1 MQETLT
7 QLGIPFQENMPI
19 QQLTGINQS
28 GVLPLVAMPHTCEQM
43 RQLCE
48 YVTTGRLTYEILGG
62 ATNTYFCED
71 FMRDIV
77 ILTRKLN
84 HITFHDDGSFTAE
97 CGYSLSKLSKQMTDK
112 GYAGFEGLAGI
123 PGTIGAAVIN
133 NSGAFGCEMKNVVK
147 QCQVLALNDGTIR
160 TFTKEELDFSTRHS
174 YLKGK
179 TGFCLLNVTFA
190 APPINPCVEMRR
202 NELLAVMRRNME
214 IRRTKIDG
222 KRKSLGTVFV
232 ASTMQELYQ
241 RHRLAMLVWKVLN
254 IPNKL
259 FFHRQDWSLRLQFF
273 CLGHIE
279 LARHCDSIGRFCWDN
294 KTKESDFFHYIDTMQ
309 ALAGRKLKLEIEIK
323 R

>member
-1 MQETLT
+1 MQETLKRF
-7 QLGIPFQENMPI
+7 GITFQVDVPI
-19 QQLTGINQS
+19 RQLTGINQP
-28 GVLPLVAMPHTCEQM
+28 GVLPLLAMPDSCEKM
-43 RQLCE
+43 CQLCE
-48 YVTTGRLTYEILGG
+48 YVIAERLTYEIIGG
-62 ATNTYFCED
+62 VTNTYFCEG

-77 ILTRKLN
+77 ILTRHLR
-84 HITFHDDGSFTAE
+84 HITFHDDGSFTTE
-97 CGYSLSKLSKQMTDK
+97 CGYGLSKLAKEMIDK

-123 PGTIGAAVIN
+123 PGTVGAAVIN
-133 NSGAFGCEMKNVVK
+133 NSGAFGCEMKDVVK
-147 QCQVLALNDGTIR
+147 ECQLVSMEDGRLITR
-160 TFTKEELDFSTRHS
+160 TNEELRFSTRS
-174 YLKGK
+174 SSLKGK
-179 TGFCLLNVTFA
+179 SDYCLLNVTFKA
-190 APPINPCVEMRR
+190 VHTKAPRE
-202 NELLAVMRRNME
+202 ELQAIMRRNME

-222 KRKSLGTVFV
+222 RRKSLGTVFV
-232 ASTMQELYQ
+232 ASTMHELYD

-259 FFHRQDWSLRLQFF
+259 FLHRKDWSLRLQFF